1 MRNRSD
7 HHTAPRWEWAVR
19 LAMLA
24 VAAFPAETLG
34 QEAPP
39 AAASPFAFVVF
50 TPGPDD
56 PAYTLYREGYAAVLG
71 EQWGPA
77 RKSFAELQ
85 RRYPG
90 SQFADDAAYWTAYSW
105 KDQDPAKAATL
116 YRRLLR
122 DFPRS
127 PYLDDAVAD
136 LRMLEVGQELARMQ
150 EFRTVPLARHEIRIG
165 IGQELGRLREDMGR
179 LRATQEAVEETRL
192 MVFGYGDT
200 IIIRS
205 IPPQRTRTP
214 LQPLDPQAR
223 MRLKAMQELGRSVG
237 NGDAPRALKEVVL
250 DPRQPPQLRL
260 SAVHSLGSLRQPEA
274 RAALL
279 EIARTDA
286 APDFQRSAIEVYAQ
300 SAPERGKAVE
310 ELIGLFRQFSGTEH
324 QRDPR
329 LGTTLYAIAS
339 IGDARA
345 TDFLAEVARTHPDDD
360 IRNSAVMYLGSMGT
374 ERSRAA
380 LIQLLREE

>member
-1 MRNRSD
+1 MRNKTD

-19 LAMLA
+19 VAMLA
-24 VAAFPAETLG
+24 VGAFPAATLG

-50 TPGPDD
+50 TPAMDD
-56 PAYTLYREGYAAVLG
+56 PAYVLYREGYAAVLG
-71 EQWGPA
+71 EQWARA

-90 SQFADDAAYWTAYSW
+90 SAFADDAAYWTAYSW

-116 YRRLLR
+116 YRKLLR
-122 DFPRS
+122 DFPQS

-136 LRMLEVGQELARMQ
+136 LRMLEVGQELARME
-150 EFRTVPLARHEIRIG
+150 EFRTAPIPRHEIRIG
-165 IGQELGRLREDMGR
+165 IGQEIGRLREDLGRLRESQQVM
-179 LRATQEAVEETRL
+179 EEHRL
-192 MVFGYGDT
+192 MVFGHGDT

-205 IPPQRTRTP
+205 IPPQIVRTP
-214 LQPLDPQAR
+214 QQPLDPQAR
-223 MRLKAMQELGRSVG
+223 MRLKAMQELAQSRG
-237 NGDAPRALKEVVL
+237 NADAPQALKEVIM
-250 DPRQPPQLRL
+250 DPQQPPQLRL
-260 SAVHSLGSLRQPEA
+260 SAVYSLGSLRQPEA
-274 RAALL
+274 RSVLL

-286 APDFQRSAIEVYAQ
+286 APEFQRSAIEVYAQ

-310 ELIGLFRQFSGTEH
+310 DLIALFRQFSGTG
-324 QRDPR
+324 QTRDPR

-339 IGDARA
+339 IGNARA
-345 TDFLAEVARTHPDDD
+345 TDFLAEVARTHSDDD
-360 IRNSAVMYLGSMGT
+360 VRNSAVMYLGSMGT

-380 LIQLLREE
+380 LIRLLREE